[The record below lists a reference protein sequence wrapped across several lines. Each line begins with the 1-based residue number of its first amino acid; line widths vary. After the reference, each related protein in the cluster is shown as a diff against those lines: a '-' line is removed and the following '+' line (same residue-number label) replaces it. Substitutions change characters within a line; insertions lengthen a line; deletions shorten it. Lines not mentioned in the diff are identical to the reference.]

1 VTIAGVPLDPT
12 VEFRIIVVE
21 DVLFDLRAASPQIV
35 LREAEGAQR
44 RIAIPVG
51 LSEGQSLHLAM
62 RGEPSK
68 RPSSA
73 ELTVL
78 LLQELRA
85 DLVAVR
91 IARYEAGVF
100 FAELDLMTPQGQRV
114 FDCRPSDAIAIALRS
129 STAAPLLID
138 AKILDDLAA

>member
-1 VTIAGVPLDPT
+1 MTIAGVPLDPT

-21 DVLFDLRAASPQIV
+21 DVLFDLRAASPQVV

-85 DLVAVR
+85 DLVAAVSYTHLTLPTNR
-91 IARYEAGVF
+91 EV
-100 FAELDLMTPQGQRV
+100 
-114 FDCRPSDAIAIALRS
+114 
-129 STAAPLLID
+129 
-138 AKILDDLAA
+138 